1 MWAMITTFF
10 GTDTMVVQWLI
21 SKHEFS
27 ALRLYHHH
35 SFLCFFQ
42 LGTDN
47 YDNSEKV
54 RIPSYTDRI
63 LFKSKRK
70 HGIVC
75 HKYDSAA
82 QLKSSDHKPVYG
94 LYQVSESNKG
104 VCYTYTVKTF
114 LCPNQF
120 RHFRLSL
127 AK

>member
-1 MWAMITTFF
+1 ML
-10 GTDTMVVQWLI
+10 VQWF
-21 SKHEFS
+21 SKAWVYS
-27 ALRLYHHH
+27 ITVIIV
-35 SFLCFFQ
+35 SIFFQ

-94 LYQVSESNKG
+94 LYQVSDSNKG
-104 VCYTYTVKTF
+104 VRYTVNVGPAFFYTKPFTYNYVAIC
-114 LCPNQF
+114 LIMIK
-120 RHFRLSL
+120 L
-127 AK
+127 